1 MSLIACHEC
10 DLLQKRTD
18 EIPPHSKAVCGRC
31 GAVLYRHIPDSI
43 DRTIALAIAGLVLFI
58 CANVFPFLAFEVS
71 GQATQSTL
79 ISGAASLYLQG
90 MWALAFLVFVT
101 CIGAPLMQ
109 ILLMLYIF
117 MPLKFGRLPAHIPLA
132 FRSLREIQAWN
143 MIEVFMLGI
152 LVSLVKLTKM
162 ATIIPGLALWSFVGL
177 IVVLTAAATA
187 VDAELV
193 WQKLDCNN
201 DKR

>member
-1 MSLIACHEC
+1 VSLIACHEC
-10 DLLQKRTD
+10 DLLQKRT

-43 DRTIALAIAGLVLFI
+43 DHTIALAIAGLVLFI

-117 MPLKFGRLPAHIPLA
+117 MPLKFGRLAAHIPLA
-132 FRSLREIQAWN
+132 FRSLREIQAW
-143 MIEVFMLGI
+143 
-152 LVSLVKLTKM
+152 KLTKM

-193 WQKLDCNN
+193 WQKLDSNN
-201 DKR
+201 GKR